1 MKNICFFGHR
11 NLWGRDIRDR
21 LKNELQS
28 HLEDEVH
35 CFVGTHG
42 EFDSLA
48 LSVCRELRRTYKN
61 LKITVIFTSLNILKK
76 DKELEYSI
84 ADNYDD
90 VETMIYDIEEEHF
103 KNQIVVSNR
112 RMVDDCSIVICYVDM
127 KEFRSGAKRAVNY
140 AKKQG
145 KQIINLFQ
153 EQDRPFYGMT
163 KEEIEAEWEKRRNEL
178 KSNTKK

>member
-11 NLWGRDIRDR
+11 NLWGKDIRER
-21 LKNELQS
+21 LKKQLES
-28 HLEDEVH
+28 HLDDEVH

-42 EFDSLA
+42 DFDSLA
-48 LSVCRELRRTYKN
+48 LSVCRELRKTYKM
-61 LKITVIFTSLNILKK
+61 KITVVFTSLNVLKK
-76 DKELEYSI
+76 DKDLEYSI

-112 RMVDDCSIVICYVDM
+112 RMVDDCDIVICYVDM
-127 KEFRSGAKRAVNY
+127 KEYRSGAKRAVNY
-140 AKKQG
+140 AKRQG

-163 KEEIEAEWEKRRNEL
+163 KEEIEAEWEKRTREI
-178 KSNTKK
+178 KKKD